1 MEAKFNRHN
10 RDFNC
15 DFTIEFN
22 VKNPN
27 LSLDESHLEL
37 MESEYQYGDLTNSH
51 SADCFEEIMKSNY
64 SFIEDWSFAGRSNGW
79 WVLICKGSESQV
91 RTSSLTRIERIVEE
105 YFRSYG
111 KMIITSFEIFIQER
125 EEESSSLAAGRVS

>member
-1 MEAKFNRHN
+1 MNAEINRHN

-15 DFTIEFN
+15 SFTIEFN
-22 VKNPN
+22 VKNPSIP
-27 LSLDESHLEL
+27 LTDIHLEL
-37 MESEYQYGDLTNSH
+37 MECEWQYGGLTNSH
-51 SADCFEEIMKSNY
+51 SADCFKEIMKSNY

-91 RTSSLTRIERIVEE
+91 RASSLTRIERIVEE

-111 KMIITSFEIFIQER
+111 KLLITSFEISIKER
-125 EEESSSLAAGRVS
+125 EDEKVS

>member
-91 RTSSLTRIERIVEE
+91 RASSLTRIERIVEE

-111 KMIITSFEIFIQER
+111 KMLITSFEISIQER
-125 EEESSSLAAGRVS
+125 EVEAFSLAAGRVS

>member
-1 MEAKFNRHN
+1 MNAEFNRHN

-15 DFTIEFN
+15 SFTIEFN
-22 VKNPN
+22 VKNPSIP
-27 LSLDESHLEL
+27 LTDIHLEL
-37 MESEYQYGDLTNSH
+37 MECEWQYGGLTNSH
-51 SADCFEEIMKSNY
+51 SADCFKEIMKSNY

-91 RTSSLTRIERIVEE
+91 RASSLTRIERIVEE

-111 KMIITSFEIFIQER
+111 EMLITSFNSYKER
-125 EEESSSLAAGRVS
+125 EDKKVS

>member
-22 VKNPN
+22 VKNPT

-91 RTSSLTRIERIVEE
+91 RASSLTRIERIVEE

-111 KMIITSFEIFIQER
+111 KMLITSFEISIQER
-125 EEESSSLAAGRVS
+125 EEEASSLAAGRVS

>member
-37 MESEYQYGDLTNSH
+37 MESEYQYGNLTNSH

-91 RTSSLTRIERIVEE
+91 RASSLTRIERIVEE

-111 KMIITSFEIFIQER
+111 KMLITSFEISIQER
-125 EEESSSLAAGRVS
+125 EEEASSLAAGRVS

>member
-1 MEAKFNRHN
+1 MEATFNRHN

-64 SFIEDWSFAGRSNGW
+64 SFIKDWSFAGRSNGW

-91 RTSSLTRIERIVEE
+91 RASSLTRIERIVEE

-111 KMIITSFEIFIQER
+111 KMLITSFEISIQER
-125 EEESSSLAAGRVS
+125 EEEASSLAAGQVS

>member
-91 RTSSLTRIERIVEE
+91 RASSLTRIERIVEE

-111 KMIITSFEIFIQER
+111 KLLITSFEISIKER
-125 EEESSSLAAGRVS
+125 EDGKVS

>member
-91 RTSSLTRIERIVEE
+91 RASSLTRIERIVEE

-111 KMIITSFEIFIQER
+111 KMLITSFEISIQER
-125 EEESSSLAAGRVS
+125 EEESSSLVAGRVS

>member
-1 MEAKFNRHN
+1 MEATFNRHN

-22 VKNPN
+22 VKNPD

-64 SFIEDWSFAGRSNGW
+64 SFIKDWSFAGRSNGW

-91 RTSSLTRIERIVEE
+91 RASSLTRIERIVEE

-111 KMIITSFEIFIQER
+111 KMLITSFEISIQER
-125 EEESSSLAAGRVS
+125 EEEASSLAAGQVS

>member
-1 MEAKFNRHN
+1 MKFYV
-10 RDFNC
+10 DFNC
-15 DFTIEFN
+15 SFTIEFN

-91 RTSSLTRIERIVEE
+91 RASSLTRIERIVEE

-111 KMIITSFEIFIQER
+111 KMLITSFEISIQER
-125 EEESSSLAAGRVS
+125 EEESSSLVAGRVS

>member
-1 MEAKFNRHN
+1 MNAEINRHN

-15 DFTIEFN
+15 SFTIEFN

-91 RTSSLTRIERIVEE
+91 RASSLTRIERIVEE

-111 KMIITSFEIFIQER
+111 KLLITSFEISIKER
-125 EEESSSLAAGRVS
+125 EDEKVS

>member
-91 RTSSLTRIERIVEE
+91 RASSLTRIERIVEE

-111 KMIITSFEIFIQER
+111 KLLITSFEISIKER
-125 EEESSSLAAGRVS
+125 EDEKVS